1 MQCRDPKPVLLPEWI
16 TDSVKAGYR
25 LPTEDYSLA
34 RLRDRPGQKALTGQT
49 GYSQADICLAAQLHG
64 ILLSS
69 MPHVLP
75 ALSSFLALMRDI

>member
-16 TDSVKAGYR
+16 TDSVKAGHR

-49 GYSQADICLAAQLHG
+49 
-64 ILLSS
+64 
-69 MPHVLP
+69 
-75 ALSSFLALMRDI
+75 